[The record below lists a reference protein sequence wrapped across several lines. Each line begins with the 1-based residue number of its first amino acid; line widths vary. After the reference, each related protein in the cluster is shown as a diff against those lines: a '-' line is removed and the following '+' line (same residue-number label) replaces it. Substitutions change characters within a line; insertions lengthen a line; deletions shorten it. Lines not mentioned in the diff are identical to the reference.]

1 MKTSTGSYCSQ
12 DILTPDINNL
22 LNGCESVSK
31 IKQQGNKAPLH
42 NVLGFFCL
50 KTRKNDNVQKIAAT
64 TMVQE
69 VLDQTRSYQNLLIS
83 TDKRELEKTD
93 APDVIKL
100 FPILT
105 MFCTL
110 CCHRC
115 LQHPNITILGV
126 GRTLI
131 NFLDMT
137 VICVFYNSDVVKRH
151 LLMSTFI
158 S

>member
-1 MKTSTGSYCSQ
+1 
-12 DILTPDINNL
+12 
-22 LNGCESVSK
+22 
-31 IKQQGNKAPLH
+31 
-42 NVLGFFCL
+42 
-50 KTRKNDNVQKIAAT
+50 VQKIAAT